1 MIPDLGKYAFF
12 VLASYG
18 VSLGLLAAI
27 TALSLLQARRM
38 RARLAEYEAGRKV
51 PSAAERRAPEMA
63 DG

>member
-1 MIPDLGKYAFF
+1 MIPDLGRYAVF

-38 RARLAEYEAGRKV
+38 RARLAAYEAARKA
-51 PSAAERRAPEMA
+51 PAEA
-63 DG
+63 DGPARELADG

>member
-1 MIPDLGKYAFF
+1 MIPDLGRYALF

-27 TALSLLQARRM
+27 TALTLVQARRM
-38 RARLAEYEAGRKV
+38 RARLAAFEAARKPPAEES
-51 PSAAERRAPEMA
+51 PSRLEMA

>member
-38 RARLAEYEAGRKV
+38 RARLAEYEAGRKA
-51 PSAAERRAPEMA
+51 PSAAERRAPEMV

>member
-38 RARLAEYEAGRKV
+38 RARLAEYEAGHKV